1 MGRQDATSFESSQ
14 TALALI
20 ELSNKMADSVD
31 FVAIANNAHSVLYS
45 LSPVGAL
52 EAREDYN

>member
-1 MGRQDATSFESSQ
+1 MGRRDATNFESSQ
-14 TALALI
+14 TALTII

-31 FVAIANNAHSVLYS
+31 FVAIANTHSVLYS

>member
-14 TALALI
+14 TALTLI
-20 ELSNKMADSVD
+20 EVSNKMADSAD
-31 FVAIANNAHSVLYS
+31 FVTIANARSVRYS

>member
-1 MGRQDATSFESSQ
+1 MERQDATSFESSQ
-14 TALALI
+14 TALTLI

-31 FVAIANNAHSVLYS
+31 FVAIANAHSVLYS